1 MAFLIITVIIEIIA
15 IAIIFVLL
23 QELNNQNIKLIKQI
37 KLNSLEIEELQFKEE
52 TTSSVVGILI
62 SLMKSETK
70 TKKNKDLIDK
80 ALGDENNT

>member
-15 IAIIFVLL
+15 IAIIFILL

-80 ALGDENNT
+80 ALGDENNI